1 MSLTLGDSDAIAVA
15 PSADTPVRRREGTLD
30 IIRAIA
36 TVRVVL
42 WHTFAAPILSFFV
55 ASMPTMFFV
64 AGSLLAASLDRRT
77 ARQVIADRMRRLL
90 PPFWAFGAFVV
101 AVLTLASVRLPGPS
115 THIELR
121 NLFAWLFPLV
131 APTGTPW
138 EGGWLIQPLWYLRT
152 LIWLILLAPALRWL
166 LHRVGPVLLSI
177 PVAAVFVVDHFVHN
191 PTSAPASFGHVRWF
205 AGDLSLYSIFLM
217 LGFMHRMGMFVNVSR
232 RVRTECL
239 VIASCL
245 AVMWCWTQPLP
256 GGVVNNS
263 YPAHLLVG
271 SAWLLAALRFESLLD
286 TASGSALLRPFITVL
301 NQRALTIYLWHTT
314 SIIVATW
321 IVAQLA
327 PGAPRIVVLIPLV
340 VVIAA
345 FILLFGWLEDT
356 AARRAPRIWPLPL
369 RFGRPTWLPSSER
382 VTRLRPWANGVAIGS
397 AMAMTAVIIGA
408 SNTPTVATTGAQSS
422 SGTGKAAVT
431 ATGGATGATTATKK
445 APAPSA
451 RPDLATFGPST
462 SVPGGNGASTSS
474 AAAAPTT
481 PSTETSPPGVH
492 RAVSA
497 DLAGKLSAATE
508 QWRTELKIAGVDI
521 GLEQSSGDRWIAGF
535 GANPTTGISIDPA
548 VPIPITSVTKTF
560 TAALALQLVGE
571 GKMSLDDPI
580 PPLAVLPDF
589 PYAGKLT
596 LRQLLSHTSGLDSYQ
611 STPEYIADPAMN
623 VDPALAVQMS
633 GTRPL
638 LWPAGTAVGYSSSGY
653 LLTGLLEEQ
662 RTKSSYG
669 EELTKR
675 FLSPLGLK
683 STTLNDD
690 ATPGWVGWSTGGL
703 YSTPEDLLTWG
714 TMLYRD
720 QKVLGPQLTKDML
733 NIDNSFSVGLGAWP
747 VCPCSVGPKGEKIVA
762 SIGHNGG
769 SGALQFSPSD
779 NVVITAWLTESIFD
793 RITQQDLYELFATL
807 RKILAAG

>member
-1 MSLTLGDSDAIAVA
+1 MSLTLGDSDAASLSRPLDKPA
-15 PSADTPVRRREGTLD
+15 PRREGTLD

-36 TVRVVL
+36 TIRVVL

-77 ARQVIADRMRRLL
+77 ARHVVADRMRRLL

-101 AVLTLASVRLPGPS
+101 TLLTLASVRSPGPS
-115 THIELR
+115 THIEAR
-121 NLFAWLFPLV
+121 NLLAWIFPLV

-166 LHRVGPVLLSI
+166 LSRVGPVLLSI
-177 PVAAVFVVDHFVHN
+177 PVAAVFLVDHFVQN
-191 PTSAPASFGHVRWF
+191 PTSAPPSFGHIRWF

-217 LGFMHRMGMFVNVSR
+217 LGFMHRRGTFANMSR

-245 AVMWCWTQPLP
+245 AVMWCSTQPLP

-271 SAWLLAALRFESLLD
+271 SAWLFAALRFESVLD
-286 TASGSALLRPFITVL
+286 AASGSALLRPVITVL

-314 SIIVATW
+314 SIVIATW
-321 IVAQLA
+321 IMAQLA
-327 PGAPRIVVLIPLV
+327 PGAPRLVVLIPV
-340 VVIAA
+340 VAVISA

-356 AARRAPRIWPLPL
+356 AARRAPRVWPLPL
-369 RFGRPTWLPSSER
+369 RFGRPMWLPSSER
-382 VTRLRPWANGVAIGS
+382 VTRLRPWANGIGIGI

-408 SNTPTVATTGAQSS
+408 SNTPTLAATGFHVSAGPVATTAP
-422 SGTGKAAVT
+422 KR
-431 ATGGATGATTATKK
+431 

-462 SVPGGNGASTSS
+462 SVPGGKGSPTSNVTGS
-474 AAAAPTT
+474 PTT
-481 PSTETSPPGVH
+481 SATETAPGGIH
-492 RAVSA
+492 RAVTV
-497 DLAGKLSAATE
+497 DLAAKLSAATE
-508 QWRTELKIAGVDI
+508 AWRTELKIAGIDI
-521 GLEQSSGDRWIAGF
+521 GLEQTSGNRWIAGF
-535 GANPTTGISIDPA
+535 GANPTTGLPIDPA

-580 PPLAVLPDF
+580 PPLVVLPDF

-611 STPEYIADPAMN
+611 STPVYIADPVMN
-623 VDPALAVQMS
+623 IDPAIAVQVS
-633 GTRPL
+633 GAQPL

-662 RTKSSYG
+662 RTRSSYG

-675 FLSPLGLK
+675 FLGPLKLN
-683 STTLNDD
+683 STTLPDE
-690 ATPGWVGWSTGGL
+690 ATPGWVGWSTAGL

-720 QKVLGPQLTKDML
+720 QKVLGPELTKEML
-733 NIDNSFSVGLGAWP
+733 DIDNSFSVGLGAWP
-747 VCPCSVGPKGEKIVA
+747 VCPCSIGPKGEKIVA

-769 SGALQFSPSD
+769 SGALQFSASD

-793 RITQQDLYELFATL
+793 RVTQQDLYELFATL
-807 RKILAAG
+807 RGILAAG